1 MAPLD
6 EILVMVVQ
14 EVECKER
21 HQVNGGQVA
30 PELDISVAY
39 LRYGIY
45 AFVEM
50 WLVVVVVSC
59 SAGTTL
65 TIPNYQRPRL

>member
-1 MAPLD
+1 MNAKIPVPVAFECPQVPMAPLD

-21 HQVNGGQVA
+21 HQVNGGQVP

-50 WLVVVVVSC
+50 
-59 SAGTTL
+59 
-65 TIPNYQRPRL
+65 